1 MSTSQIWPNVLA
13 YALQIGLLV
22 ALGALAP
29 ALLRLRT
36 PGAQLLYW
44 QALLVACVVLPW
56 VQPWRQEV
64 IGLSNA
70 SMLQT
75 VSRASANSPAM
86 TTTAAAFA
94 PVHGS
99 VPFATIVLWLLLA
112 GFVSRLLSLGI
123 GLARLAG
130 YRRRGR
136 EMDSDPVFRIATP
149 GSARWLVSDEIAGPV
164 TFGWRDPVVLLPSRF
179 PSLRTELREAIL
191 CHELL
196 HVERRDWMFTVAEE
210 LVRAAFWFHPAIW
223 WVLGEIQLAREQ
235 TVDQAVIEVTHAR
248 EPYVDALLAMA
259 GAPDAVSGTLDL
271 APAPL
276 FLRRRHLKQRVFGLL
291 REARMSPLS
300 RARVV
305 FTQAGAILTIAVACW
320 LASGVFPLSA
330 APQFVTD
337 AEGVT
342 VDTGGAK
349 LIRRTPVQYPFEAL
363 QKGVQGEV
371 VIQAAVDADGAMSD
385 KTVVN
390 CPPEL
395 CDAAVD
401 SLPQWQFDRRQA
413 NTTRQIRIDFARPS
427 GAAFSQAI
435 DMSPQPGL
443 ARAVQL
449 TQSLRPVAPGLMA
462 SPIVAQQTWQ
472 PVPTFVSRT
481 VWMDGTY
488 VTLVSPNSTS
498 AVGQTLNYV
507 RIAGLSMAESAQL
520 SSRLPVHAG
529 DVWSAAMASIVSQV
543 VRDFNP
549 QLEVDL
555 VDFIHPRTFSLWI
568 GPALSSRQPVVAMPP
583 LPEGVY
589 AAGGGVSPPAVLS
602 KYDPEYPDA
611 ARNAGISGAV
621 TLSVVVAADGTPRNI
636 QVIGPL
642 DPGLDQAALGALAKW
657 HFRPGAKNGLPVS
670 VQARVQMSFRTL

>member
-1 MSTSQIWPNVLA
+1 MNTSQLWPNVIA

-22 ALGALAP
+22 GVGALAP
-29 ALLRLRT
+29 TLLRLRT
-36 PGAQLLYW
+36 PRARLLYW
-44 QALLVACVVLPW
+44 QALLVACLVLPW

-64 IGLSNA
+64 ISLSGANV
-70 SMLQT
+70 LTT
-75 VSRASANSPAM
+75 VSLASAGSSHLSA
-86 TTTAAAFA
+86 TAAAFA
-94 PVHGS
+94 PVRGS
-99 VPFATIVLWLLLA
+99 IPFATIVLWLLLA
-112 GFVSRLLSLGI
+112 GCVARLLSLGI

-136 EMDSDPVFRIATP
+136 EMDSDPVFRMATP

-164 TFGWRDPVVLLPSRF
+164 TFGWRDPVVVLPARF
-179 PSLRTELREAIL
+179 PLLRTELREAIL

-196 HVERRDWMFTVAEE
+196 HVGRRDWMFTVAEE

-291 REARMSPLS
+291 REVRMSPLS
-300 RARVV
+300 KARVF
-305 FTQAGAILTIAVACW
+305 FTQAGAILTIAAAGW

-330 APQFVTD
+330 APQFVAD

-342 VDTGGAK
+342 VETGGAK
-349 LIRRTPVQYPFEAL
+349 LIRRTPVEYPFEAL

-371 VIQAAVDADGAMSD
+371 VIQATVDADGTVSD
-385 KTVVN
+385 KTVVS
-390 CPPEL
+390 CPREL
-395 CDAAVD
+395 CAAAVD

-413 NTTRQIRIDFARPS
+413 NTTREIRIDFARPAHATS
-427 GAAFSQAI
+427 AQAV

-443 ARAVQL
+443 ARAVML
-449 TQSLRPVAPGLMA
+449 TQSLRPVAPGILTI
-462 SPIVAQQTWQ
+462 PTTAQVLQS
-472 PVPTFVSRT
+472 VPTFVART

-488 VTLVSPNSTS
+488 VMLVSPNSTS
-498 AVGQTLNYV
+498 AMGQTLNYV

-555 VDFIHPRTFSLWI
+555 VDYIHPRTFSLWI
-568 GPALSSRQPVVAMPP
+568 GPALSSGGQPVIAMPP
-583 LPEGVY
+583 LPDGVY
-589 AAGGGVSPPAVLS
+589 TAGGSVRPPTVLS
-602 KYDPEYPDA
+602 KYDPEYTDA
-611 ARNAGISGAV
+611 AKSAGISGAV
-621 TLSVVVAADGTPRNI
+621 TLSVVVAADGTPQNI

-642 DPGLDQAALGALAKW
+642 DPGLDQAAVGALSKW
-657 HFRPGAKNGLPVS
+657 HFRAGTKDSAPVS
-670 VQARVQMSFRTL
+670 TQARVEMSFRAL

>member
-1 MSTSQIWPNVLA
+1 MNASQIWPNVIA

-22 ALGALAP
+22 GLGALAP
-29 ALLRLRT
+29 MLLRLRT
-36 PGAQLLYW
+36 PRARLLYW
-44 QALLVACVVLPW
+44 QALLVACLVLPW

-70 SMLQT
+70 NVVAT
-75 VSRASANSPAM
+75 VSMTGANSPAM

-94 PVHGS
+94 PAPS
-99 VPFATIVLWLLLA
+99 SIPFATIVLWLLLA
-112 GFVSRLLSLGI
+112 GFVARLLSLGI

-136 EMDSDPVFRIATP
+136 EMDCDPVFRMATP

-164 TFGWRDPVVLLPSRF
+164 TFGWRDPVVLLPARF
-179 PSLRTELREAIL
+179 PLLRTELREAIL

-235 TVDQAVIEVTHAR
+235 TVDQAVIEVTHAS

-259 GAPDAVSGTLDL
+259 GAPDAASGTLDL

-291 REARMSPLS
+291 REARTSPLS
-300 RARVV
+300 TVRLVA
-305 FTQAGAILTIAVACW
+305 TQAGAILTIAAAGW

-330 APQFVTD
+330 APQFVAD
-337 AEGVT
+337 AAGVT

-349 LIRRTPVQYPFEAL
+349 LIRRTPVDYPFEAL
-363 QKGVQGEV
+363 QNDVQGEI
-371 VIQAAVDADGAMSD
+371 VIQAAVDADGAVSD
-385 KTVVN
+385 KSVIS
-390 CPPEL
+390 CPREL
-395 CDAAVD
+395 CDAATD

-413 NTTRQIRIDFARPS
+413 NTTREIRIDFVRPAR
-427 GAAFSQAI
+427 AAFSPAIEAI

-443 ARAVQL
+443 ARALIL
-449 TQSLRPVAPGLMA
+449 TQSIRPVAPGVRR
-462 SPIVAQQTWQ
+462 S
-472 PVPTFVSRT
+472 VPTFVSRT
-481 VWMDGTY
+481 DWMGGTY
-488 VTLVSPNSTS
+488 VTLVSPSSAS
-498 AVGQTLNYV
+498 AVGQKLNYV

-520 SSRLPVHAG
+520 SSRLPVQAG
-529 DVWSAAMASIVSQV
+529 DVWSARTASIVSQV
-543 VRDFNP
+543 VRDFDP

-568 GPALSSRQPVVAMPP
+568 GPASSAAQRDVAMPP
-583 LPEGVY
+583 L
-589 AAGGGVSPPAVLS
+589 AAGVSPPAVLS

-611 ARNAGISGAV
+611 ARSAGISGTV

-642 DPGLDQAALGALAKW
+642 DPGLDQAAVGALSKW
-657 HFRPGAKNGLPVS
+657 HFRAGTKDGVPVS
-670 VQARVQMSFRTL
+670 VQTRVEMSFRAL

>member
-1 MSTSQIWPNVLA
+1 MNASQIWPNLIA

-22 ALGALAP
+22 GVGAVAP
-29 ALLRLRT
+29 TVFRLRT
-36 PGAQLLYW
+36 PHARLLYW
-44 QALLVACVVLPW
+44 QALLVACLVLPW

-70 SMLQT
+70 NVLAT
-75 VSRASANSPAM
+75 VSLASPGSSHLSA
-86 TTTAAAFA
+86 TTVAFA
-94 PVHGS
+94 PAHGS
-99 VPFATIVLWLLLA
+99 IPFATIVLWLLLA
-112 GFVSRLLSLGI
+112 GFVVRLLSLGI
-123 GLARLAG
+123 GLVRLAG

-136 EMDSDPVFRIATP
+136 EMDSDPVFRMATP
-149 GSARWLVSDEIAGPV
+149 GSARWLVSDEISGPV
-164 TFGWRDPVVLLPSRF
+164 TFGWRDPVVLLPARF

-235 TVDQAVIEVTHAR
+235 TVDQAVIEVTHAC

-276 FLRRRHLKQRVFGLL
+276 FLRKRHLKQRVFGLL
-291 REARMSPLS
+291 RKAHMSPLS
-300 RARVV
+300 RARAV
-305 FTQAGAILTIAVACW
+305 FTHAGAILAIVATGW

-330 APQFVTD
+330 APQFVAD

-342 VDTGGAK
+342 VDTGSAK
-349 LIRRTPVQYPFEAL
+349 LIRRSPVDYPFEAL
-363 QKGVQGEV
+363 QQGIQGEV
-371 VIQAAVDADGAMSD
+371 VIQATLDADGAVSD
-385 KTVVN
+385 TSVIN
-390 CPPEL
+390 CPREL
-395 CDAAVD
+395 CAAAVD
-401 SLPQWQFDRRQA
+401 SLPQWRFDRRQA
-413 NTTRQIRIDFARPS
+413 NSTREIRIDFARPA
-427 GAAFSQAI
+427 GAAFLQAI

-443 ARAVQL
+443 AREVLL

-462 SPIVAQQTWQ
+462 SPTMMQQTWQ
-472 PVPTFVSRT
+472 SEPTFVSRT

-488 VTLVSPNSTS
+488 GMLVSAGSAS

-507 RIAGLSMAESAQL
+507 RIAGLSLGESAQL

-529 DVWSAAMASIVSQV
+529 DVWSAPIASIVSQV

-549 QLEVDL
+549 QLEVNL

-568 GPALSSRQPVVAMPP
+568 GPKLSSGPPVMDRIAMPI
-583 LPEGVY
+583 
-589 AAGGGVSPPAVLS
+589 GVSPPAVLS
-602 KYDPEYPDA
+602 KYDAEYTDA
-611 ARNAGISGAV
+611 AKSAGISGTV
-621 TLSVVVAADGTPRNI
+621 TLSVVVATDGTPHNI

-642 DPGLDQAALGALAKW
+642 DPGLDQAAVGALAKW
-657 HFRPGAKNGLPVS
+657 HFRPSTKDGAPVS
-670 VQARVQMSFRTL
+670 TQARVEMSFRTL

>member
-1 MSTSQIWPNVLA
+1 MSTSQIWPNILA

-22 ALGALAP
+22 ALGAVAP
-29 ALLRLRT
+29 TLLRLRT
-36 PGAQLLYW
+36 PQARLLYW
-44 QALLVACVVLPW
+44 QALLVACLVLPW

-64 IGLSNA
+64 ISLSNTNV
-70 SMLQT
+70 LQT
-75 VSRASANSPAM
+75 VSMTGANSPPM
-86 TTTAAAFA
+86 TATAAAFA
-94 PVHGS
+94 PAHGS
-99 VPFATIVLWLLLA
+99 IPFATIVLWLLLA
-112 GFVSRLLSLGI
+112 GFVARLLSLGI

-136 EMDSDPVFRIATP
+136 EMDSDPVFRMATP

-164 TFGWRDPVVLLPSRF
+164 TFGWRDPVVLLPARF
-179 PSLRTELREAIL
+179 PLLRTELREAIL

-210 LVRAAFWFHPAIW
+210 LVRATFWFHPAIW

-235 TVDQAVIEVTHAR
+235 TVDQAVIEVTHAS

-300 RARVV
+300 RARVL
-305 FTQAGAILTIAVACW
+305 FTQAGAILTIAAAGW

-330 APQFVTD
+330 APQFVAD
-337 AEGVT
+337 APGVT
-342 VDTGGAK
+342 VETGGAK
-349 LIRRTPVQYPFEAL
+349 LIRRTPVEYPFEAL

-371 VIQAAVDADGAMSD
+371 VIQATVDADGAVGD

-390 CPPEL
+390 CAPEL
-395 CDAAVD
+395 CAAAVD
-401 SLPQWQFDRRQA
+401 SLPYWQFDRRQA
-413 NTTRQIRIDFARPS
+413 NTTREIRIDFVRPA
-427 GAAFSQAI
+427 GAVFSQAV
-435 DMSPQPGL
+435 DMSPQPDL
-443 ARAVQL
+443 AREVLL
-449 TQSLRPVAPGLMA
+449 TQSLRPVAPGQT
-462 SPIVAQQTWQ
+462 VAKTVPHAPQSI
-472 PVPTFVSRT
+472 PTFVSRT
-481 VWMDGTY
+481 VAMDGTY
-488 VTLVSPNSTS
+488 VMLVPPGSAR
-498 AVGQTLNYV
+498 AVGQPLNYV

-529 DVWSAAMASIVSQV
+529 DVWSAATAGIVSQV

-568 GPALSSRQPVVAMPP
+568 GPTSSGSQPVIAMPP

-589 AAGGGVSPPAVLS
+589 AAGSGVSPPAVLY
-602 KYDPEYPDA
+602 KYDAEYTDA
-611 ARNAGISGAV
+611 ARSAGISGAV
-621 TLSVVVAADGTPRNI
+621 TLSVVVAADGTPQNI

-642 DPGLDQAALGALAKW
+642 DSGLDQAAASALSKW
-657 HFRPGAKNGLPVS
+657 HFRAGTKDSVPVS
-670 VQARVQMSFRTL
+670 VFALVEMSFRAL